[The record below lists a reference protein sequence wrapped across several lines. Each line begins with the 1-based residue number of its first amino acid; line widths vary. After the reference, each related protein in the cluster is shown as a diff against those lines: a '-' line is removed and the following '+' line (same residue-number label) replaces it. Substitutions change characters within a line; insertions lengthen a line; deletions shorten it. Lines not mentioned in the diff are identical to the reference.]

1 MVDTVI
7 RVDDRPRKR
16 DRERTRRRLLD
27 AALAEFSE
35 KGLAGARVSAI
46 AERAGVNKQLISYY
60 FAGKRGLYDALVQQW
75 LDAEAEFA
83 RPDLTLG
90 QLVGAYVRSAVAHRA
105 MSRIFLRESLED
117 VPDGERRDRPGGG
130 RRPAPPPGGRRAPAR
145 PRSRLRPARPAGGRG
160 RRADVPRRRPAGDG
174 PRPALRG
181 VRGALRRA
189 ARAAHRPPRQRALR
203 DAGGELPDHLGAGRP
218 HHAAHHEHARGSRRR
233 AAPRRG

>member
-27 AALAEFSE
+27 AARAEFSE

-90 QLVGAYVRSAVAHRA
+90 QLVGAYVRSAVTHRA
-105 MSRIFLRESLED
+105 MSLIFLRESLED
-117 VPDGERRDRPGGG
+117 VPDGSGGIG
-130 RRPAPPPGGRRAPAR
+130 PEEV
-145 PRSRLRPARPAGGRG
+145 
-160 RRADVPRRRPAGDG
+160 ADLRRRQ
-174 PRPALRG
+174 
-181 VRGALRRA
+181 A
-189 ARAAHRPPRQRALR
+189 A
-203 DAGGELPDHLGAGRP
+203 GELPRDLDPAFVLLALQGAAAAGLIFPGDARRVTGLDP
-218 HHAAHHEHARGSRRR
+218 HSEEFAECYAEQLERLIAYLARGR
-233 AAPRRG
+233 

>member
-7 RVDDRPRKR
+7 RVDDRPRQR

-46 AERAGVNKQLISYY
+46 AARAGVNKQLISYY

-90 QLVGAYVRSAVAHRA
+90 ELVGAYVRSAVAHRA
-105 MSRIFLRESLED
+105 MSLIFLRESLED
-117 VPDGERRDRPGGG
+117 LPDGSGGIG
-130 RRPAPPPGGRRAPAR
+130 PEEVED
-145 PRSRLRPARPAGGRG
+145 L
-160 RRADVPRRRPAGDG
+160 RRRQ
-174 PRPALRG
+174 
-181 VRGALRRA
+181 A
-189 ARAAHRPPRQRALR
+189 A
-203 DAGGELPDHLGAGRP
+203 GELPRDLDPAFVLLALQGAASAGLVFPGDARRVTGLDPHSEEFAERYAQQLERLIAHL
-218 HHAAHHEHARGSRRR
+218 ARAR
-233 AAPRRG
+233 